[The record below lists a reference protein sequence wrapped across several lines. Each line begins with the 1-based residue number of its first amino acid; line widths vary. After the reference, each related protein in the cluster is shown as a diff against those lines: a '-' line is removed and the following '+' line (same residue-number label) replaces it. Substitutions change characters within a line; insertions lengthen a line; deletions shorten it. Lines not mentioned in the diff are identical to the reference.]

1 MVKRVYIGSDN
12 FATNLT
18 RSNDAKNA
26 LQLIEVINCNKSI
39 KDISLFPRVNPDLS
53 KLLNGTSTIVCKF
66 HYLLISYFYFFEK
79 FFNF

>member
-1 MVKRVYIGSDN
+1 MVKRAYIGSDN
-12 FATNLT
+12 LLFATNLT

-53 KLLNGTSTIVCKF
+53 KLLNGTSTIV
-66 HYLLISYFYFFEK
+66 LDP
-79 FFNF
+79 

>member
-1 MVKRVYIGSDN
+1 MVKRAYIGSDN

-39 KDISLFPRVNPDLS
+39 KDISLFPRVDLVFR
-53 KLLNGTSTIVCKF
+53 N
-66 HYLLISYFYFFEK
+66 Y
-79 FFNF
+79 